1 MRLVDKKFKKETKMW
16 IIIGIDLLAI
26 CIFGV
31 VIKIKSNKDIE
42 RFNNNEKEKENISD
56 NELQ

>member
-1 MRLVDKKFKKETKMW
+1 MW

-26 CIFGV
+26 CVFGI
-31 VIKIKSNKDIE
+31 VIKVKSNKDIE